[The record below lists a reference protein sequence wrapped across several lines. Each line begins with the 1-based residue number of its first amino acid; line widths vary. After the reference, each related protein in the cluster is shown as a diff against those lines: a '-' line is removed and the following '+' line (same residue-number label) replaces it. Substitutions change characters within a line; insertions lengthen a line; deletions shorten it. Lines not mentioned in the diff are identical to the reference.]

1 MATKWHARQVSLGSN
16 LGRRCRWG
24 LLLLLLCGVAP
35 IHAERTKQ
43 VIGWVEHVAIYPG
56 NLVVRARID
65 TGAKTASLNC
75 DCSQPFERNGQK
87 WVRFSVVNRKGK
99 TISLERRVVRTVT
112 IRQHFGDKQRRP
124 VIRLGLCL
132 AGVYKEVDV
141 NLVDRSGFNY
151 QMLIGRNFL
160 KDGFLVDAA
169 RTFLSTPRCSDAPS
183 GQ

>member
-1 MATKWHARQVSLGSN
+1 LVC
-16 LGRRCRWG
+16 RRSG
-24 LLLLLLCGVAP
+24 LALLLLLLCGVAP
-35 IHAERTKQ
+35 AHAEPTKQ
-43 VIGWVEHVAIYPG
+43 VIGWVERVAIYPG

-75 DCSQPFERNGQK
+75 DCVQAFERRDGQN
-87 WVRFSVVNRKGK
+87 WVRFSVVNSKGE
-99 TISLERRVVRTVT
+99 TVSLERRVVRTVT